1 MPTSTKGINSVTNDI
16 QLNPKPTVQGMRHFS
31 ENKVIRHCK
40 IVGTLGPA
48 SSDEGV
54 LKELIESGLDIAR
67 MNFSHGDHEFHL
79 KNIEKVRRIS
89 RESGQ
94 HVTILQDLQ
103 GPKIRCG
110 QLLNGSIE
118 LKKNE
123 TYSLVYGSV
132 QTDPFVI
139 PIDYKDLVRDV
150 KSGQIV
156 MMDDGLLI
164 LEITNVAED
173 HVHVTVIE
181 GGILKNRKGVNFP
194 DSVLSLPALTEKDT
208 RDLLFGITHRVDVV
222 ALSFVQTED
231 DIIKCKSIIQAMGS
245 DVPVVAKIEKLSA
258 IERID
263 EIAKAADGLMVARG
277 DLGVEGGVERVPM
290 YQRKIIDAAARH
302 AIPVVIATQM
312 LESMV
317 QNPRATL
324 AEVTDVANAV
334 LEGADCVMLSAEV
347 AAGKYPVA
355 CVQKMVSIINEVESW
370 SHANT
375 QRYSSQ
381 EPTDREEWEEHKAI
395 ARAACEAA
403 DSLGA
408 RAIVCLT
415 LTGSIARLI
424 SSWRPKTP
432 IIAISPREDVI
443 QRLGYSWGV
452 FGMKNPLFYDT
463 DILLQDL
470 PQLLKSLGI
479 VEKGDCIVIT
489 AGIPI
494 NSMRPTNMIKINR
507 IV

>member
-1 MPTSTKGINSVTNDI
+1 MTNHVGPHQPSD
-16 QLNPKPTVQGMRHFS
+16 LNPMPPVQGMRCFT
-31 ENKVIRHCK
+31 EAGDIRRTK

-48 SSDEGV
+48 SSDETV
-54 LKELIESGLDIAR
+54 LRELFMKGLDIAR
-67 MNFSHGDHEFHL
+67 LNFSHGDHAFHL
-79 KNIEKVRRIS
+79 QNIKNIRRIS
-89 RESGQ
+89 RETGN

-110 QLLNGSIE
+110 LLSDGMIE
-118 LKKNE
+118 LRQGE
-123 TYSLVYGSV
+123 SYSLVYGTI
-132 QTDPFVI
+132 QEKPDEI
-139 PIDYKDLVRDV
+139 PVDYQDLVRDV
-150 KSGQIV
+150 RVGQSV
-156 MMDDGLLI
+156 MMDDGLLL
-164 LEITNVAED
+164 LEITEVEGSR
-173 HVHVTVIE
+173 VRVRVTE
-181 GGILKNRKGVNFP
+181 GGVLKNRKGVNFP

-222 ALSFVQTED
+222 ALSFVQTEE
-231 DIIKCKSIIQAMGS
+231 DIKRCRKIIQAMGS
-245 DVPVVAKIEKLSA
+245 DVPIIAKIEKLSA
-258 IERID
+258 VERID
-263 EIAKAADGLMVARG
+263 AIAQEADGLMVARG
-277 DLGVEGGVERVPM
+277 DLGVEGGVDRVPM
-290 YQRKIIDAAARH
+290 FQRRIIEAAARY
-302 AIPVVIATQM
+302 AKPVVIATQM

-317 QNPRATL
+317 KNPRPTL
-324 AEVTDVANAV
+324 AEVADVANAV

-347 AAGKYPVA
+347 AAGEYPIA
-355 CVQKMVSIINEVESW
+355 CVEKMASVIREVESW
-370 SHANT
+370 SHAKP
-375 QRYSSQ
+375 QRYSSL
-381 EPTDREEWEEHKAI
+381 EPTDQEEWEEHKAI

-470 PQLLKSLGI
+470 PELLKNLGI
-479 VEKGDCIVIT
+479 VRKGDSIVIT

-494 NSMRPTNMIKINR
+494 NAMRPTNMIKINR
-507 IV
+507 IG